1 VLIVDPVEFIKG
13 LITLTVVVAW
23 FVFLLAWIIGWLIRG
38 LPIPF
43 LKIKKLGSK
52 FIEDAIWAAFWL
64 AMGTTVFA
72 IIAYITSSLQLPM
85 PQPPSIP

>member
-1 VLIVDPVEFIKG
+1 VDPVEFIKG

-38 LPIPF
+38 FPIPF

>member
-1 VLIVDPVEFIKG
+1 MVDPVEFIKG

-72 IIAYITSSLQLPM
+72 IIAYVTSSLQLPM

>member
-1 VLIVDPVEFIKG
+1 MDPVEFIKG
-13 LITLTVVVAW
+13 LITIVVVVAW

-43 LKIKKLGSK
+43 LRVKKLGGK
-52 FIEDAIWAAFWL
+52 FIEDAVWAAFWL

-85 PQPPSIP
+85 PQPPSMP

>member
-72 IIAYITSSLQLPM
+72 IIAYVTSSLQLPM

>member
-85 PQPPSIP
+85 PQPPTIP